1 MNLRFQDYLIK
12 HEIQSQFFTS
22 SKPEQ
27 NGVLERKNSTLLDMV
42 RFMMSFGQLSDSFWE
57 YAWET
62 TIKILRIWQQLYSI
76 VIVGSNVHI

>member
-42 RFMMSFGQLSDSFWE
+42 RFMMSFGQLSDSF
-57 YAWET
+57 
-62 TIKILRIWQQLYSI
+62 
-76 VIVGSNVHI
+76 